1 MKPLRLFSTLALSA
15 VIALCAAT
23 AWKLRTAENAAP
35 ANRAWGNVETRQTSL
50 AFEASGRIAALHKEE
65 GESVQAGELLGQLDD
80 EALRIGRRQAAA
92 ELLSASKH
100 RQRSRMKALVR
111 KILTQLAPMK
121 QQLALSSNTL
131 RPRLNGSRIWFPLA
145 PPAARCST
153 MPGVPNMPHANL

>member
-23 AWKLRTAENAAP
+23 AWKLRTAENAAS

-65 GESVQAGELLGQLDD
+65 GESVEAGELLGQLDD
-80 EALRIGRRQAAA
+80 EALRISRRQAAA
-92 ELLSASKH
+92 ELKRLQA
-100 RQRSRMKALVR
+100 QA
-111 KILTQLAPMK
+111 
-121 QQLALSSNTL
+121 ALSSNTL

-145 PPAARCST
+145 QPAARCST

>member
-23 AWKLRTAENAAP
+23 AWKLRTAENAAS

-65 GESVQAGELLGQLDD
+65 GESVEAGELLGQLDD
-80 EALRIGRRQAAA
+80 EALRISRRQA
-92 ELLSASKH
+92 LLNSSAFKR
-100 RQRSRMKALVR
+100 RQRSRMRALVR

-121 QQLALSSNTL
+121 QQHALSSNTL

-145 PPAARCST
+145 QPAARCST